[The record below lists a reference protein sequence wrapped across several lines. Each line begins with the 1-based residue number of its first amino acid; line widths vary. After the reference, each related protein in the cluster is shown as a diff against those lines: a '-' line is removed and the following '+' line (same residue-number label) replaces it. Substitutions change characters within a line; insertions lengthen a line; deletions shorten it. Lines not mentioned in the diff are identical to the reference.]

1 MMQRSL
7 LVLCLLGAPV
17 PVLAQ
22 GTLSG
27 QGFGYTPGQLSARS
41 RATGGGFGEFDAFSG
56 LNPAAVASIRRSTLY
71 FESSPEFRRVDVNDV
86 SDRTSTVRF
95 PAFGAAL
102 HVWRSGIIGLTAS
115 TLADRSWGSSLQTTD
130 VIGGRNVVST
140 QRFRSTG
147 AINDL
152 RLAGAVTLL
161 PSLRVGAGAHV
172 ITGQNRLSIVR
183 EFDDSTFI
191 DFAQASS
198 LEYSGIAFSAGV
210 DWRPH
215 RVVGVAASYRRG
227 GKLTARSADT
237 IVSTA
242 HVPDRAGAAIRFDG
256 IRGASLF
263 GRYDWTKWSAVGTLG
278 SSRLSAL
285 ETRELGGGAE
295 LLGPRF
301 AGATTL
307 LRAGFRRRDLPF
319 GFGGVQPA
327 ETIVSGG
334 LGIPIGR
341 DRAYVDLS
349 VDRASRS
356 ATGAITSGGGSTP
369 ADVRER
375 AWTIGFGFAFR
386 L

>member
-1 MMQRSL
+1 
-7 LVLCLLGAPV
+7 
-17 PVLAQ
+17 VLAQ

-41 RATGGGFGEFDAFSG
+41 RATGGGYGEFDAFSG
-56 LNPAAVASIRRSTLY
+56 LNPAAVGAIRRSTLY
-71 FESSPEFRRVDVNDV
+71 FESSPEFRQVDVNEV

-102 HVWRSGIIGLTAS
+102 QVWRSGIIGLSAS
-115 TLADRSWGSSLQTTD
+115 TLADRSWGSSFRSTEA
-130 VIGGRNVVST
+130 IGGRDIVST

-152 RLAGAVTLL
+152 RLAGAVTLR
-161 PSLRVGAGAHV
+161 PSLRIGAGAHV
-172 ITGQNRLSIVR
+172 ITGQNRLAIVR
-183 EFDDSTFI
+183 EFEDSTFL
-191 DFAQASS
+191 DFSQTSE
-198 LEYSGIAFSAGV
+198 LDYSGIAFSAGA

-215 RVVGVAASYRRG
+215 RVIAIAGSYRRG

-242 HVPDRAGAAIRFDG
+242 EVPDRAGAAIRFDG
-256 IRGASLF
+256 IRGAALF
-263 GRYDWTKWSAVGTLG
+263 ARYDWTEWSAVGTLG

-285 ETRELGGGAE
+285 DTREFGGGVE

-301 AGATTL
+301 AGTTTL
-307 LRAGFRRRDLPF
+307 IRAGLRRRDLPF
-319 GFGGVQPA
+319 AFGGIQPL
-327 ETIVSGG
+327 ETVASGG
-334 LGIPIGR
+334 IGIPIGR

-349 VDRASRS
+349 LDRASRS
-356 ATGAITSGGGSTP
+356 AKGAVASGGGSTFV
-369 ADVRER
+369 DVRER
-375 AWTIGFGFAFR
+375 AWTLGFGFAFR